1 MDCKEL
7 IAESWTYTQSK
18 KKLILWLGFFPCIFS
33 TSFSIGY
40 MAYQFF
46 AFKKSYLFD
55 NSEESFLHE
64 FVLYL
69 WQFIQNHLSWT
80 WPIIVLAVVYAIFY
94 LLFPPLARAAAIQ
107 MISRNKNGQNVG
119 VGTGLRYGILSYL
132 PLLEYRA
139 LVKTFSFS
147 AVIIEMAF
155 VLRNLGPEIFKI
167 LLPLFALVLFIG
179 FILTILFTYA
189 DLYIIIDGSSVF
201 ESIKKSAKLV
211 IINWKYTF
219 LITLLMLIIGV
230 RIIIQA
236 IIVFLFPIAILGI
249 SAYIASVAMP
259 ATGIVVAAVLG
270 FSTLMLS
277 AYLNGIVE
285 IFSYTVW
292 TFTFL
297 ELTSE
302 KHLSARGEKEELVD
316 AY

>member
-18 KKLILWLGFFPCIFS
+18 KKLIFWLGFFPCIFS

-46 AFKKSYLFD
+46 AFKKSFLFD
-55 NSEESFLHE
+55 NSPESFLHE
-64 FVLYL
+64 FVIYL

-80 WPIIVLAVVYAIFY
+80 WPLIILAIIYTLFY
-94 LLFPPLARAAAIQ
+94 LLFPALARAAAIQ
-107 MISRNKNGQNVG
+107 MISRNKSGQNVG
-119 VGTGLRYGILSYL
+119 VGTGIRYGILSYL
-132 PLLEYRA
+132 PLFEYRA
-139 LVKTFSFS
+139 LVKTFSFF

-155 VLRNLGPEIFKI
+155 VLRNLGTDIFKI
-167 LLPLFALVLFIG
+167 LLPLFILVLILG

-189 DLYIIIDGSSVF
+189 DLYIIIDGCSVF

-249 SAYIASVAMP
+249 SAYIASVAIP
-259 ATGIVVAAVLG
+259 TAGIIVAFVLG
-270 FSTLMLS
+270 FITLMLS

-302 KHLSARGEKEELVD
+302 KHLSARGTEEKLVD